1 MNTKLKATILLCGIA
16 GLLLGTAARSDDAV
30 YEVTVT
36 NLSRGILFTPLLIVS
51 HDQGLKLF
59 EAGSPASEPLA
70 QLAEGG
76 ATQPL
81 QEALVASGKVRDT
94 AVSAG
99 ALAPGASVTLRLS
112 ARGKA
117 RYLSLAAMMLPTN
130 DGFIALNGVRIAG
143 KDRPQTFYL
152 AGYDAGSEANDELC
166 ANIPGPHCGGEG
178 FNAAGGEGYVH
189 VHAGLHGIGNVNPA
203 ARDWRNP
210 VARVRVVRRD

>member
-1 MNTKLKATILLCGIA
+1 MNAKLKTALLLCGIA
-16 GLLLGTAARSDDAV
+16 GMLLGTAARADEEI

-36 NLSRGILFTPLLIVS
+36 NLSRGILFTPILLVS
-51 HDQGLKLF
+51 HDKGLKLF

-76 ATQPL
+76 ATRPL
-81 QEALVASGKVRDT
+81 QDALIASGKVRDT

-99 ALAPGASVTLRLS
+99 ALAPGASVTLQVS
-112 ARGKA
+112 AGGKA

-130 DGFIALNGVRIAG
+130 DGFIALNGARIAG
-143 KDRPQTFYL
+143 KHGQQTFYL

-189 VHAGLHGIGNVNPA
+189 VHAGLHGIGNVVPA
-203 ARDWRNP
+203 DRDWRNP
-210 VARVRVVRRD
+210 VARVRVVRSD